1 MSLTRA
7 RVVERGDELGELL
20 LRDPA
25 QLADLETAQLAGP
38 EQVIDLVAAHVQH
51 LRYLLDGVC
60 LQLYLTS
67 FHLSDGLSSRSTRWL
82 ATPCGCLMGEQAQCQ
97 RLKA

>member
-1 MSLTRA
+1 M

-20 LRDPA
+20 LGDPA
-25 QLADLETAQLAGP
+25 QLADLETAQLACP

-60 LQLYLTS
+60 LQRFLTS
-67 FHLSDGLSSRSTRWL
+67 SRLTDGFVEWPIACPATIPL
-82 ATPCGCLMGEQAQCQ
+82 AGKCCLPGD
-97 RLKA
+97 